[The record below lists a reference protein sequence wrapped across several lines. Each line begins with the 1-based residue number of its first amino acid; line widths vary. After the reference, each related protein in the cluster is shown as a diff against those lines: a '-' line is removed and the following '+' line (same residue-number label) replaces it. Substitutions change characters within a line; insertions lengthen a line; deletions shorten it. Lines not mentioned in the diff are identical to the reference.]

1 MWTQFHLY
9 KILICLLLC
18 NFSFC
23 QIQINTNW
31 GLCTL
36 YNKSSSITNIELENI
51 INAKIN
57 KLNIFFNCNIK
68 KPFSVYIYTNQK
80 NDVKINSP
88 HWEYSLGITYAN
100 SDKIIVKDRA
110 VSHISLNKFKQVI
123 EHELNHLLINR
134 IDNKKSIPRW
144 FKEGLAMHISG
155 EINIKHKLIVVN
167 NMFKNKLLNLNELT
181 SFNNFNKNNF
191 NLAYAQSA
199 VYVESLQHLF
209 QKNIFSNIIQYI
221 RYGDSFENAIY
232 KSTGMK
238 LFSLEEH
245 IKKFIKTKYWWLKLV
260 NFSDYLFLLMPLLLV
275 IGFIIKK
282 HHNKQKIKKWELEEE
297 LLEQEI

>member
-9 KILICLLLC
+9 KTLICLLLC

-31 GLCTL
+31 GPCTL
-36 YNKSSSITNIELENI
+36 YNKSSSITNTELENI

-80 NDVKINSP
+80 NDVKINNP
-88 HWEYSLGITYAN
+88 HWDYSLGITYAN

-134 IDNKKSIPRW
+134 IDNKK
-144 FKEGLAMHISG
+144 
-155 EINIKHKLIVVN
+155 
-167 NMFKNKLLNLNELT
+167 
-181 SFNNFNKNNF
+181 
-191 NLAYAQSA
+191 
-199 VYVESLQHLF
+199 
-209 QKNIFSNIIQYI
+209 
-221 RYGDSFENAIY
+221 
-232 KSTGMK
+232 
-238 LFSLEEH
+238 
-245 IKKFIKTKYWWLKLV
+245 
-260 NFSDYLFLLMPLLLV
+260 
-275 IGFIIKK
+275 
-282 HHNKQKIKKWELEEE
+282 
-297 LLEQEI
+297 